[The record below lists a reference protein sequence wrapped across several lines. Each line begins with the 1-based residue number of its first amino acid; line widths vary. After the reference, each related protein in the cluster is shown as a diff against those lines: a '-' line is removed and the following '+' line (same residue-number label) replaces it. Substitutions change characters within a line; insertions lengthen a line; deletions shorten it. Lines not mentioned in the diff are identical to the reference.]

1 MPLLISASR
10 GLRPMSELPP
20 TTAPVLAFYNQK
32 SSIAGWPVLLHT
44 NGQQWFY
51 STTHGTAHA
60 SDFHGWTELR
70 LTK

>member
-1 MPLLISASR
+1 MITISASR
-10 GLRPMSELPP
+10 DLKPMHTYPP

-32 SSIAGWPVLLHT
+32 CSIAGWPVLLHT

-51 STTHGTAHA
+51 QTTHGTAQP
-60 SDFHGWTELR
+60 SEFYGWTEVR